1 MHEARIDISEIP
13 DRPAQSCLIRRSDRE
28 PQNVTN
34 GPLPTPYVCRHGAFP
49 FVQLVKKLLSHF
61 QPPKTTK
68 LRVVWALLLV
78 YVLSFGSVPL
88 SVTNRGHVAALI
100 NQSLARL
107 NRGGARSVAVVF
119 VVAVNGVARAT

>member
-49 FVQLVKKLLSHF
+49 FVQLVKKLL
-61 QPPKTTK
+61 
-68 LRVVWALLLV
+68 
-78 YVLSFGSVPL
+78 
-88 SVTNRGHVAALI
+88 I
-100 NQSLARL
+100 DILAYL
-107 NRGGARSVAVVF
+107 KEGDSYGAKQGQTPV
-119 VVAVNGVARAT
+119 